1 MENPNRAFSRGELL
15 DAAWGKDYFGD
26 SKIIDVNIRRI
37 RAKIEDNPSEP
48 KYIETIWG
56 MGYRWKQ

>member
-1 MENPNRAFSRGELL
+1 MENPNRAFSRDELL
-15 DAAWGKDYFGD
+15 DSAWGKDYFGD

-48 KYIETIWG
+48 KIYRNN
-56 MGYRWKQ
+56 MGNGI

>member
-1 MENPNRAFSRGELL
+1 M